1 MSDWR
6 KTKIVATVGPAV
18 NNKSQMKALVKAGV
32 NVFRLNFSHGSQEDH
47 LKVLAIVKELNEE
60 SGVSVGLLQD
70 LQGPKIR
77 TRQMKNGGVEIYS
90 GQELTITTQKIVGD
104 EQRIST
110 TYLSLAED
118 VKKGH
123 IILMDDGKIEL
134 EVQKISGADV
144 LTKVVHGG
152 LLKSRKGMNLPD
164 THVSAPSLT
173 DKDVEDLDFGLEQ
186 DIGWVALSF
195 VRTAKDIYTLK
206 KHIEQKGKFTKVIAK
221 IEKPEAVEHIDEIID
236 AADGLMVARGDLGV
250 EIPMERVP
258 LIQKEI
264 VYKCN
269 MAYKPVIIATQMLES
284 MMENPRPTRAETNDV
299 ANAVLD
305 GADALMLS
313 GETAAGKFPIQ
324 SVQSMAKTIDYVEKY
339 DRIYNKQHEVEPG
352 SVLFLYDDLVAT
364 ACRLATRTGAKAIVG
379 MTKSGYTAYRLSGH
393 RPRAGVFVF
402 TSNKRLLHTLNL
414 VWGVKVIYYE
424 HKKSTDETF
433 SDIETTLKEHG
444 YLKKGDVWIT
454 TASMPLHWEKHT
466 NMLKISVVV

>member
-18 NNKSQMKALVKAGV
+18 NNKSQMKALAKAGV
-32 NVFRLNFSHGSQEDH
+32 NVFRLNFSHGSHEDH

-186 DIGWVALSF
+186 DIDWVALSF

-264 VYKCN
+264 V
-269 MAYKPVIIATQMLES
+269 
-284 MMENPRPTRAETNDV
+284 TN
-299 ANAVLD
+299 
-305 GADALMLS
+305 
-313 GETAAGKFPIQ
+313 
-324 SVQSMAKTIDYVEKY
+324 
-339 DRIYNKQHEVEPG
+339 
-352 SVLFLYDDLVAT
+352 
-364 ACRLATRTGAKAIVG
+364 AIW
-379 MTKSGYTAYRLSGH
+379 L
-393 RPRAGVFVF
+393 
-402 TSNKRLLHTLNL
+402 
-414 VWGVKVIYYE
+414 
-424 HKKSTDETF
+424 
-433 SDIETTLKEHG
+433 
-444 YLKKGDVWIT
+444 
-454 TASMPLHWEKHT
+454 
-466 NMLKISVVV
+466 ISR